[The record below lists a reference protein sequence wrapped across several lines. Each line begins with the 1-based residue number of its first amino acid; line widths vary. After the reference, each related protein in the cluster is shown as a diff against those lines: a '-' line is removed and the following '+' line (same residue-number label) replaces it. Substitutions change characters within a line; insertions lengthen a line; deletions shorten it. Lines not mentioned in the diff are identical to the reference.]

1 MRAPPPERTRSV
13 RAVGTVAVGG
23 GDVAL
28 QTRVSQIGL
37 LLAVVGVVGTLGYMV
52 IEGWTFFD
60 ALYMTIITVATIG
73 YGEVNPL
80 SPVGRAFTIVLIVI
94 GVGAVA
100 YGFSTLTAL
109 WVEGAV
115 TDVWERKRM
124 EQHIAAL
131 RDHVIVCGGG
141 QTGRH
146 IAEELRKADRPF
158 VIVEIEE
165 GRREALRRLGHD
177 VLFIIGDATDVEVL
191 RKARVERAFGL
202 AACMPS
208 DKDNLFTILTAREL
222 NRQMR
227 VVSRLISD
235 DAGPRLASVGADA
248 VVSIARIGALRIASE
263 MLRPHVVSV
272 LDAMLREP
280 SPIRVQEAR
289 VGAAVAGRTI
299 AGLNLLDRAGVLV
312 FALREAGTR
321 HHVFNPPPSR
331 VLQEDDILIV
341 CADPV
346 QLETVR
352 RIAAEG

>member
-1 MRAPPPERTRSV
+1 MGPRNQVTQIALLL
-13 RAVGTVAVGG
+13 VAV
-23 GDVAL
+23 AA
-28 QTRVSQIGL
+28 IGT
-37 LLAVVGVVGTLGYMV
+37 AGYMLV
-52 IEGWTFFD
+52 EGWSLFD
-60 ALYMTIITVATIG
+60 ALYMTMITLATIG

-80 SPVGRAFTIVLIVI
+80 TPAGRAFTMGLIVI

-109 WVEGAV
+109 WVEGAL
-115 TDVWERKRM
+115 TNAWERKRM
-124 EQHIAAL
+124 EQHIGAL
-131 RDHVIVCGGG
+131 HDHVIVCGGG

-146 IAEELRKADRPF
+146 IAEELTKAGMPF
-158 VIVEIEE
+158 VVIEIDEA
-165 GRREALRRLGHD
+165 RRDVLRRVCPNL
-177 VLFIIGDATDVEVL
+177 LYILGDATDVEVL
-191 RKARVERAFGL
+191 RKAHVERAYGL

-222 NRQMR
+222 NPTMR

-235 DAGPRLASVGADA
+235 DAGPRLAKVGADA

-289 VGAAVAGRTI
+289 VGAGAAGRSI
-299 AGLNLLDRAGVLV
+299 ADLKLQERAGVIV
-312 FALREAGTR
+312 FAMREAGDR
-321 HHVFNPPPSR
+321 RHVFNPPPTR

-341 CADPV
+341 CADPA
-346 QLETVR
+346 QLELAR
-352 RIAAEG
+352 KIAADG